1 MSTHLQ
7 LLVNGTVLVVMRI
20 VTMWW
25 RWVVVE
31 TIAWLVLVFFFHVL
45 PVRGG
50 FVFVLLAGGPWHP
63 VGHEGVGG
71 G

>member
-1 MSTHLQ
+1 
-7 LLVNGTVLVVMRI
+7 
-20 VTMWW
+20 MWW

-31 TIAWLVLVFFFHVL
+31 TIAWLVLFFFHVL